1 MRIQD
6 LVFVTQMSEKVIKVT
21 TFCAWF
27 PDDIWHICLPNLVLI
42 KWIMLMVK
50 EYEALIGFCK
60 QLTTVAKRAL
70 YLVFTANIPE
80 CHYYSVR
87 RLKPI
92 QKLQPLLK
100 TNRLCVILKHWFWCY
115 SQVNIYF
122 LLSLENE

>member
-1 MRIQD
+1 
-6 LVFVTQMSEKVIKVT
+6 
-21 TFCAWF
+21 
-27 PDDIWHICLPNLVLI
+27 
-42 KWIMLMVK
+42 MVK

-80 CHYYSVR
+80 CHHYSVR

-100 TNRLCVILKHWFWCY
+100 TNRLCVILKH
-115 SQVNIYF
+115 
-122 LLSLENE
+122 